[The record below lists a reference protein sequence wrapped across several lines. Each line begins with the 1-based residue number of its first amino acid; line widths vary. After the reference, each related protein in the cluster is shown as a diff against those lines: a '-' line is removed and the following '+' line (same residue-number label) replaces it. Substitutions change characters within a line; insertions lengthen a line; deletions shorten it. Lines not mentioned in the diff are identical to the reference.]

1 MAAAAIMLL
10 ISGGTAVW
18 TAIPAHQDMMEA
30 IAGDDP
36 SVEPVSYTPDAS
48 IFSQDVIGS
57 DPSVQEPLAPDNS
70 PVRSEGLAG

>member
-1 MAAAAIMLL
+1 LVVSGAAAW
-10 ISGGTAVW
+10 TA
-18 TAIPAHQDMMEA
+18 AIPARPDMMEA

-36 SVEPVSYTPDAS
+36 AVEPVSYNPDAS

-57 DPSVQEPLAPDNS
+57 DPALQAPLAPDTN